1 MKNCDVA
8 ELGSPVRAMASVP
21 GTFIMP
27 ALLDCSDS
35 IAIGG
40 FVGFCLKSGVKP
52 PPWIMKPEN
61 HAVELRAVVVLGFDV
76 IEKVGD
82 GLGRGIRKEL
92 DLDLAGGGVE
102 LDLGIGGERRQR
114 RRP

>member
-8 ELGSPVRAMASVP
+8 ELGSLVRAIASVP

-40 FVGFCLKSGVKP
+40 LVGFCLKSGVKP
-52 PPWIMKPEN
+52 PP
-61 HAVELRAVVVLGFDV
+61 
-76 IEKVGD
+76 
-82 GLGRGIRKEL
+82 
-92 DLDLAGGGVE
+92 
-102 LDLGIGGERRQR
+102 
-114 RRP
+114 